1 MLNGAGLR
9 VVLWVSGCSHRCPG
23 CQNPLTWDPNDGVI
37 FDEESKAE
45 LFGELSKEYIAG
57 ITLSGG
63 DPLYDGNRE
72 EITGLC
78 REIKEK
84 FPEKN
89 IWM

>member
-1 MLNGAGLR
+1 MRFHNITHDDMLNGAGLR

-78 REIKEK
+78 REI
-84 FPEKN
+84 
-89 IWM
+89 